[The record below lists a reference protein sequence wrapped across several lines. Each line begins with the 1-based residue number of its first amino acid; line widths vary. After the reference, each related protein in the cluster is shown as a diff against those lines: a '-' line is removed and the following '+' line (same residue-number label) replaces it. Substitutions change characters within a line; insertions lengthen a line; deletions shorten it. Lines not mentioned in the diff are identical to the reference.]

1 MDTFRAW
8 EYYKNHRGD
17 FEQEVF
23 GPPILTC
30 SVKEPKYADAVESLL
45 NPTDKKAL
53 VCQTKNDYRTLVS
66 ACFGNA
72 NKGIRGMELADVTI
86 KEYSSTRSPTLGQQ
100 PPGPVSAEEVRP
112 ALGLVGWLRLIILI
126 VDPVWI

>member
-53 VCQTKNDYRTLVS
+53 VCQTKNDYRTLVN

-86 KEYSSTRSPTLGQQ
+86 KEYSSTRSPTLSQQ
-100 PPGPVSAEEVRP
+100 PSGPVSAEEVRP
-112 ALGLVGWLRLIILI
+112 VLGLVG
-126 VDPVWI
+126 D